1 MSDYRIIRSDEL
13 YHYGV
18 LGMKCGVRKANPQA
32 KSFERDGSKKT
43 VKKLNKFLDA
53 DKQYG
58 ANRTARQEAR
68 LDKLYKQY
76 DKSAAKDIKKASK
89 IGNTE
94 AANSISAGRTYLRM
108 LTNSNYL
115 QRTIAETGARANVEP
130 GKKFTYNVLRNDKL
144 GGVTVTVN
152 GHSENYTYFPE
163 LKKK

>member
-1 MSDYRIIRSDEL
+1 MSDYIIIHDDEL
-13 YHYGV
+13 MHYGV
-18 LGMKCGVRKANPQA
+18 LGMKWGKRKAA
-32 KSFERDGSKKT
+32 SFERDGSKKT

-68 LDKLYKQY
+68 LDRLYKQY
-76 DKSAAKDIKKASK
+76 DKSASKDIKKASK

-94 AANSISAGRTYLRM
+94 AVNSISAGRTYLRM
-108 LTNSNYL
+108 LTDSNYL
-115 QRTIAETGARANVEP
+115 QRTIAETSVRANVEP

-152 GHSENYTYFPE
+152 GHSENYTYSPE

>member
-18 LGMKCGVRKANPQA
+18 LGMKWGKRKAE
-32 KSFERDGSKKT
+32 SFERNGSKKT

-68 LDKLYKQY
+68 LDRLYKQY

-94 AANSISAGRTYLRM
+94 AANSISAGRAYLRM
-108 LTNSNYL
+108 LTDSNHL
-115 QRTIAETGARANVEP
+115 QRKIAETSVRANVEP

-152 GHSENYTYFPE
+152 GYSENYTYFPE

>member
-1 MSDYRIIRSDEL
+1 MNNNEI

-18 LGMKCGVRKANPQA
+18 PGMKWGVRREKQ
-32 KSFERDGSKKT
+32 FEKNGSKKT

-68 LDKLYKQY
+68 LDRLYKQY

-94 AANSISAGRTYLRM
+94 AVNSISAGRTYLRM
-108 LTNSNYL
+108 LTDSNYL
-115 QRTIAETGARANVEP
+115 QRTIAETSVRANVEP
-130 GKKFTYNVLRNDKL
+130 GKKFTYNVLRNDKR

-152 GHSENYTYFPE
+152 GHSEAYTYSPE

>member
-1 MSDYRIIRSDEL
+1 MSDYRIINDDEL
-13 YHYGV
+13 MHYGV
-18 LGMKCGVRKANPQA
+18 LGMKWGKRKA

-68 LDKLYKQY
+68 LDRLYKQY

-115 QRTIAETGARANVEP
+115 QRTISETSVRANVEP

-152 GHSENYTYFPE
+152 GHSENYTYSPE

>member
-1 MSDYRIIRSDEL
+1 MSDYRIINDDEL
-13 YHYGV
+13 MHYGV
-18 LGMKCGVRKANPQA
+18 LGMKWGKRKA

-68 LDKLYKQY
+68 LDRLYKQY

-89 IGNTE
+89 IGNAE
-94 AANSISAGRTYLRM
+94 AVNSISAGRTYLRM
-108 LTNSNYL
+108 LTDSNYL
-115 QRTIAETGARANVEP
+115 QRTIAETSVRANVEP

-152 GHSENYTYFPE
+152 GHSENYTYSPE

>member
-1 MSDYRIIRSDEL
+1 MSDYRIIHDDEL
-13 YHYGV
+13 MHYGV
-18 LGMKCGVRKANPQA
+18 LGMKWGKRKAA
-32 KSFERDGSKKT
+32 SFERNGSKKT

-68 LDKLYKQY
+68 LDRLYKQY
-76 DKSAAKDIKKASK
+76 DKSAAKDINKASK

-94 AANSISAGRTYLRM
+94 AANSISAGRTYLRT

-115 QRTIAETGARANVEP
+115 QHVISETGVRANVEP

-152 GHSENYTYFPE
+152 GHSETYAYSPE
-163 LKKK
+163 LKKE

>member
-1 MSDYRIIRSDEL
+1 MNNNEI

-18 LGMKCGVRKANPQA
+18 PGMRWGKRKAE
-32 KSFERDGSKKT
+32 SFEKNGSKKT

-58 ANRTARQEAR
+58 ANRTARQEAK
-68 LDKLYKQY
+68 LDRLYKQY

-89 IGNTE
+89 IGNAE
-94 AANSISAGRTYLRM
+94 AANSISAGRTYLRA
-108 LTNSNYL
+108 LTDSNYL
-115 QRTIAETGARANVEP
+115 QRTIAETSVRANTEP

-152 GHSENYTYFPE
+152 GHSENYTYSPE

>member
-1 MSDYRIIRSDEL
+1 MSDYRIIHDDEL
-13 YHYGV
+13 MHYGV
-18 LGMKCGVRKANPQA
+18 LGMKWGKRKAA
-32 KSFERDGSKKT
+32 SFERNGSKKT
-43 VKKLNKFLDA
+43 VKKLNKYLDA

-58 ANRTARQEAR
+58 ANRNARQEAR
-68 LDKLYKQY
+68 LDRLYKQY
-76 DKSAAKDIKKASK
+76 DKSASKDIKKASK

-94 AANSISAGRTYLRM
+94 AANSISAGRTYLRA
-108 LTNSNYL
+108 LTDSNYL

-152 GHSENYTYFPE
+152 GHSETYTYSPE

>member
-1 MSDYRIIRSDEL
+1 MSDYRIIHDDEL
-13 YHYGV
+13 MHYGV
-18 LGMKCGVRKANPQA
+18 LGMKWGKRKAA
-32 KSFERDGSKKT
+32 SFERDGSKKT

-68 LDKLYKQY
+68 LDRLYKQY
-76 DKSAAKDIKKASK
+76 DKSAAKDIKKALK

-94 AANSISAGRTYLRM
+94 AVNSISAGRTYLRM
-108 LTNSNYL
+108 LTDSNYL
-115 QRTIAETGARANVEP
+115 QRTIAETSVRANVEP

-144 GGVTVTVN
+144 GGITVTVN
-152 GHSENYTYFPE
+152 GHSENYTYSPE

>member
-1 MSDYRIIRSDEL
+1 MSDYRIIHSDEL

-18 LGMKCGVRKANPQA
+18 PGMKWGKRKAA
-32 KSFERDGSKKT
+32 SFERNGSKKT

-58 ANRTARQEAR
+58 ANRTARQDKR
-68 LDKLYKQY
+68 VNKLYRQY
-76 DKSAAKDIKKASK
+76 DKSAAKDVKKASK

-94 AANSISAGRTYLRM
+94 AVNSISAGRTFLRTM
-108 LTNSNYL
+108 MDSNYL
-115 QRTIAETGARANVEP
+115 QRTIAETGVRANVEP
-130 GKKFTYNVLRNDKL
+130 GKKFTYNILRNDKL

-152 GHSENYTYFPE
+152 GHSETYTYSPE

>member
-1 MSDYRIIRSDEL
+1 MNNNEI

-18 LGMKCGVRKANPQA
+18 PGMKWGVRREKQ
-32 KSFERDGSKKT
+32 FEKNGSKKT

-68 LDKLYKQY
+68 LDRLYKQY

-94 AANSISAGRTYLRM
+94 AVNSISAGRTYLRM
-108 LTNSNYL
+108 LTDSNYL
-115 QRTIAETGARANVEP
+115 QRTIAESSVRANVEP

-152 GHSENYTYFPE
+152 GHSENYTYSPE

>member
-1 MSDYRIIRSDEL
+1 MNNNEI

-18 LGMKCGVRKANPQA
+18 PGMKWGVRREKQ
-32 KSFERDGSKKT
+32 FERDGSKKT

-68 LDKLYKQY
+68 LDRLYKQY

-94 AANSISAGRTYLRM
+94 AVNSISAGRTFLRM
-108 LTNSNYL
+108 LTDSNYL
-115 QRTIAETGARANVEP
+115 QRSISDTGIRANVEP
-130 GKKFTYNVLRNDKL
+130 GKKFTYNFLRNDKL

-152 GHSENYTYFPE
+152 GHSENYTYSPE
-163 LKKK
+163 LKKN

>member
-1 MSDYRIIRSDEL
+1 MSDYRIIHDDEL
-13 YHYGV
+13 MHYGV
-18 LGMKCGVRKANPQA
+18 LGMKWGKRKAA
-32 KSFERDGSKKT
+32 SFERDGSKKT

-68 LDKLYKQY
+68 LDRLYKQY

-89 IGNTE
+89 IGSTE

-108 LTNSNYL
+108 LTDSNYL
-115 QRTIAETGARANVEP
+115 QRTIAETSVRANVEP

-152 GHSENYTYFPE
+152 GHSETYTYLPE
-163 LKKK
+163 LKNK

>member
-1 MSDYRIIRSDEL
+1 MSDYRIINDDEL
-13 YHYGV
+13 MHYGV
-18 LGMKCGVRKANPQA
+18 LGMKWGKRKA

-68 LDKLYKQY
+68 LDRLYKQY

-108 LTNSNYL
+108 LTDSNYL
-115 QRTIAETGARANVEP
+115 QRTISETSVRANVEP

-152 GHSENYTYFPE
+152 GHSENYTYSPE

>member
-18 LGMKCGVRKANPQA
+18 LGMKWGKRKA
-32 KSFERDGSKKT
+32 KSFERDGSKNT

-68 LDKLYKQY
+68 LDRLYKQY

-89 IGNTE
+89 IGNAE
-94 AANSISAGRTYLRM
+94 AANSISAGRTYLRA
-108 LTNSNYL
+108 LTDSNYL

-130 GKKFTYNVLRNDKL
+130 GKKFTYNILRNDKL

-152 GHSENYTYFPE
+152 GHSETYTYSPE

>member
-1 MSDYRIIRSDEL
+1 MNNNEI

-18 LGMKCGVRKANPQA
+18 PGMKWGVRRDKQ
-32 KSFERDGSKKT
+32 FERDGSKRT
-43 VKKLNKFLDA
+43 VKKLNKFLDS

-68 LDKLYKQY
+68 LDRLYKQY

-89 IGNTE
+89 IGNAE
-94 AANSISAGRTYLRM
+94 AANSISAGRTYLRA
-108 LTNSNYL
+108 LTDSNYL
-115 QRTIAETGARANVEP
+115 QRTIAETGARANIEP

>member
-1 MSDYRIIRSDEL
+1 MSDYRIIHDDEL
-13 YHYGV
+13 MHYGV
-18 LGMKCGVRKANPQA
+18 LGMKWGKRKAA
-32 KSFERDGSKKT
+32 SFERDGSKKT

-68 LDKLYKQY
+68 LDRLYKQY

-108 LTNSNYL
+108 LTDSNYL
-115 QRTIAETGARANVEP
+115 QRTIAETSVRANVEP

-144 GGVTVTVN
+144 GGVMVTVN
-152 GHSENYTYFPE
+152 GHSENYTYSPE

>member
-1 MSDYRIIRSDEL
+1 MSDYRIIHDDEL
-13 YHYGV
+13 MHYGV
-18 LGMKCGVRKANPQA
+18 LGMKWGKRKAA
-32 KSFERDGSKKT
+32 SFERNGSKKT

-58 ANRTARQEAR
+58 ANRNARQEAR
-68 LDKLYKQY
+68 LDRLYKQY
-76 DKSAAKDIKKASK
+76 DKSASKDIKKASK

-94 AANSISAGRTYLRM
+94 AANSISAGRTYLRA
-108 LTNSNYL
+108 LTDSNYL

-130 GKKFTYNVLRNDKL
+130 GKKFTYNVLRNDRL

-152 GHSENYTYFPE
+152 GHSETYTYSPE

>member
-1 MSDYRIIRSDEL
+1 MSDYRIIHDDEL
-13 YHYGV
+13 MHYGV
-18 LGMKCGVRKANPQA
+18 LGMKWGKRKAA
-32 KSFERDGSKKT
+32 SFERNGSKKT

-58 ANRTARQEAR
+58 ANRNARQEAR
-68 LDKLYKQY
+68 LDRLYKQY
-76 DKSAAKDIKKASK
+76 DKSASKDIKKASK

-94 AANSISAGRTYLRM
+94 AANSISAGRTYLRA
-108 LTNSNYL
+108 LTDSNYL
-115 QRTIAETGARANVEP
+115 QRTIAETGARANIEP

-152 GHSENYTYFPE
+152 GHSETYTYSPE

>member
-1 MSDYRIIRSDEL
+1 MSDYRIINDDEL
-13 YHYGV
+13 MHYGV
-18 LGMKCGVRKANPQA
+18 LGMKWGKRKA

-68 LDKLYKQY
+68 LDRLYKQY
-76 DKSAAKDIKKASK
+76 AKSAAKDITKASK

-94 AANSISAGRTYLRM
+94 AANSVSAGRTYLRM
-108 LTNSNYL
+108 LTDSNYL
-115 QRTIAETGARANVEP
+115 QRTISETSVRANVEP

-152 GHSENYTYFPE
+152 GHSENYTYSPE

>member
-1 MSDYRIIRSDEL
+1 MSDYRIIHDDEL
-13 YHYGV
+13 MHYGV
-18 LGMKCGVRKANPQA
+18 LGMKWGKRKAA
-32 KSFERDGSKKT
+32 SFERNGSKKT
-43 VKKLNKFLDA
+43 VKKLNKFLDV

-58 ANRTARQEAR
+58 ANRNARQEAR
-68 LDKLYKQY
+68 LDRLYKQY
-76 DKSAAKDIKKASK
+76 DKSASKDIKKASK

-94 AANSISAGRTYLRM
+94 AANSISAGRTYLRA
-108 LTNSNYL
+108 LTDSNYL

-152 GHSENYTYFPE
+152 GHSETYTYSPE

>member
-1 MSDYRIIRSDEL
+1 MSDYRIIHDDEL
-13 YHYGV
+13 MHYGV
-18 LGMKCGVRKANPQA
+18 IGMKWGKRKAA
-32 KSFERDGSKKT
+32 SFERDGSKKT

-58 ANRTARQEAR
+58 ANRNARQEAR
-68 LDKLYKQY
+68 LDRLYKQY
-76 DKSAAKDIKKASK
+76 DKSASKDIKKASK

-94 AANSISAGRTYLRM
+94 VANSISAGRTYLRA
-108 LTNSNYL
+108 LTDSNYL

-144 GGVTVTVN
+144 GGVTITVN
-152 GHSENYTYFPE
+152 GHSETYTYSPE

>member
-18 LGMKCGVRKANPQA
+18 LGMKWGKRKA

-68 LDKLYKQY
+68 LDRLYKQY

-108 LTNSNYL
+108 LTDSNYL
-115 QRTIAETGARANVEP
+115 QRTISETSVRANVEP

-152 GHSENYTYFPE
+152 GHSENYTYSPE

>member
-1 MSDYRIIRSDEL
+1 MSEYRIINGDEL
-13 YHYGV
+13 MHYGV
-18 LGMKCGVRKANPQA
+18 PGMRWGHRKANPQA

-58 ANRTARQEAR
+58 SNRTARQEAR
-68 LDKLYKQY
+68 LDRLYKQY

-115 QRTIAETGARANVEP
+115 QRTIAETSVRANVEP

-152 GHSENYTYFPE
+152 GHSETYAYSPE
-163 LKKK
+163 LKKE

>member
-1 MSDYRIIRSDEL
+1 MSDYRIIHDDEL
-13 YHYGV
+13 MHYGV
-18 LGMKCGVRKANPQA
+18 LGMKWGKRKAA
-32 KSFERDGSKKT
+32 SFERNGSKKT
-43 VKKLNKFLDA
+43 VKKLNKFLYA

-58 ANRTARQEAR
+58 ANRTARQEVR
-68 LDKLYKQY
+68 LDRLYKQY

-94 AANSISAGRTYLRM
+94 AVNSISAGRTYLRM
-108 LTNSNYL
+108 LTDSNYL
-115 QRTIAETGARANVEP
+115 QRTIAETSVRANVEP

>member
-1 MSDYRIIRSDEL
+1 MSDYRIIHFDEL

-18 LGMKCGVRKANPQA
+18 PGMRWGHRKANSQSN
-32 KSFERDGSKKT
+32 SFEKNGSKKT
-43 VKKLNKFLDA
+43 VKKLNKFLDM

-58 ANRTARQEAR
+58 PNRTARQEAR
-68 LDKLYKQY
+68 LNRLYKQY

-94 AANSISAGRTYLRM
+94 AANSISAGRTYLRT

-115 QRTIAETGARANVEP
+115 QHVISETGVRANVEP

-152 GHSENYTYFPE
+152 GHSETYAYSPE
-163 LKKK
+163 LKKE

>member
-1 MSDYRIIRSDEL
+1 MSDYRIIHDDEL
-13 YHYGV
+13 MHYGV
-18 LGMKCGVRKANPQA
+18 LGMKWGKRKANSQA

-68 LDKLYKQY
+68 LDRLYKQY

-94 AANSISAGRTYLRM
+94 AVNSISAGRTYLRM
-108 LTNSNYL
+108 LTDSNYL

-152 GHSENYTYFPE
+152 GHSENYTYSPE

>member
-1 MSDYRIIRSDEL
+1 MADYRIIHDDEL
-13 YHYGV
+13 MHYGV
-18 LGMKCGVRKANPQA
+18 LGMKWGKRKAE
-32 KSFERDGSKKT
+32 SFEKNGSKKT
-43 VKKLNKFLDA
+43 VKKLNKLLDA

-68 LDKLYKQY
+68 LDRLYKQY

-108 LTNSNYL
+108 LTDSNYL
-115 QRTIAETGARANVEP
+115 QRTISETSVRANVEP

-152 GHSENYTYFPE
+152 GHSENYTYSPE

>member
-1 MSDYRIIRSDEL
+1 MSDYRIIHDDEL
-13 YHYGV
+13 MHYGV
-18 LGMKCGVRKANPQA
+18 LGMKWGKRKAA
-32 KSFERDGSKKT
+32 SFERDGSKKT

-68 LDKLYKQY
+68 LDRLYKQY

-108 LTNSNYL
+108 LTDSNYL
-115 QRTIAETGARANVEP
+115 QRTISETSVRANVEP

-152 GHSENYTYFPE
+152 GHSENYTYSPE

>member
-1 MSDYRIIRSDEL
+1 MSDYRIINDDEL
-13 YHYGV
+13 MHYGV
-18 LGMKCGVRKANPQA
+18 LGMKWGKRKA

-68 LDKLYKQY
+68 LDRLYKQY

-94 AANSISAGRTYLRM
+94 AANSVSAGRTYLRM
-108 LTNSNYL
+108 LTDSNYL
-115 QRTIAETGARANVEP
+115 QRTISETSVRANVEP

-152 GHSENYTYFPE
+152 GHSENYTYSPE

>member
-1 MSDYRIIRSDEL
+1 MNNNEI

-18 LGMKCGVRKANPQA
+18 PGMKWGVRREKQ
-32 KSFERDGSKKT
+32 FERDGSKKT

-68 LDKLYKQY
+68 LDRLYKQY

-94 AANSISAGRTYLRM
+94 AANSISAGRTYLRT
-108 LTNSNYL
+108 LTDSNYL
-115 QRTIAETGARANVEP
+115 QRTIAETGVRANVEP

-152 GHSENYTYFPE
+152 GHSETYTYSPE

>member
-1 MSDYRIIRSDEL
+1 MADYRIIHDDEL
-13 YHYGV
+13 MHYGV
-18 LGMKCGVRKANPQA
+18 LGMKWGKRKA

-68 LDKLYKQY
+68 LDRLYKQY

-115 QRTIAETGARANVEP
+115 QRTISETSVRANVEP

-152 GHSENYTYFPE
+152 GHSENYTYSPE